1 MPRTL
6 SWGVL
11 SAALMISITATSA
24 PVSTLTESLNPSPD
38 LIAILPTGN
47 VSLAELDRGA
57 QQDTSLVQIPPLDG
71 SQVVSIGDAD
81 FSFSTGEVIQEQ
93 GYQQIIASSQLSTQ
107 ISRNTITV
115 SVPTANNNVT
125 NAFNDFQGILGF
137 SQNTGQASSISQS
150 IVFQRQ

>member
-24 PVSTLTESLNPSPD
+24 PVSTLTESLNLSPD

-81 FSFSTGEVIQEQ
+81 FSFSTGEIIQEQ